1 MKSSKNIEK
10 LPPIINNDEIDLV
23 ALLKHI
29 WAGRLLIFYSIVFCA
44 LIGLVIAFTSPAKYK
59 ASVVLLSQTESRS
72 NLGQLG
78 GLAALAGINVNA
90 MMGDASSI
98 SPELYPNI
106 VGSYPFLKELV
117 NKSYLFPDEQKPL
130 LFYDKVKSDTIVGI
144 GATIK
149 RYTIRLPWTLK
160 AALTKPKAQDAFS
173 SVQQLQDGLV
183 EIDNTLASAM
193 ALMHSY
199 ILIEVERS
207 GLVKVTAE
215 TESPI
220 LSAQVAQNT
229 FELLQNYVIAYKTS
243 QVVENLNFIQAR
255 FDEKKSEFEE
265 AQQALFAYRDMF
277 RNRVAE
283 RTDTRYQEL
292 SDRYTLTQS
301 VYQNLAQQ
309 LEQARIAV
317 KRETPVFNVIEPVT
331 IPLEKSSPRRALIL
345 VVSLFLGG
353 FLGVGLVLGL
363 LIFGNVRRRFLCQ

>member
-1 MKSSKNIEK
+1 MESSKNIEK

-23 ALLKHI
+23 ALIKNI
-29 WAGRLLIFYSIVFCA
+29 WAGRILVLYSVAACIG
-44 LIGLVIAFTSPAKYK
+44 IGLVIAFTSPAKYK

-117 NKSYLFPDEQKPL
+117 NKSYLFPDEQKPV
-130 LFYDKVKSDTIVGI
+130 LFYDKVKSDTIVGF
-144 GATIK
+144 GAIVK

-160 AALTKPKAQDAFS
+160 AALSKPKAQDVFS
-173 SVQQLQDGLV
+173 SSQQLQDGLV
-183 EIDNTLASAM
+183 EIDNTLAVAM
-193 ALMHSY
+193 ALMSSY

-207 GLVKVTAE
+207 GLVKITAE

-229 FELLQNYVIAYKTS
+229 FELLQNYIIAYKTS
-243 QVVENLNFIQAR
+243 QVVENLKFIEAR
-255 FDEKKSEFEE
+255 FDEKKSEFEA

-283 RTDTRYQEL
+283 RTDTKHQEL
-292 SDRYTLTQS
+292 SDRYALTQS

-353 FLGVGLVLGL
+353 FLGIGLVLGR
-363 LIFGNVRRRFLCQ
+363 LIFGNVRRQFV